1 MRDPSPYRV
10 CFVCTGNI
18 CRSPMAESV
27 FRFHAGEAGLDGRV
41 EVDSAGTG
49 PWHEGDGADRRAIDV
64 LTAHGYEQD
73 HIARQFRAEWFDHL
87 DLVIALDS
95 GHLHELRA
103 LAPTPHDAAKVRL
116 LRSYDPDADQDAL
129 GGLDVPDPYFG
140 GTDDFEE
147 CLEMIEAASGGL
159 LDAVVAALDA
169 EGTAEQAAEKVT
181 EEAARG
187 TEGAESARSTES
199 AQSAERMQDAQDA
212 PAADGP
218 DAGKEPV

>member
-27 FRFHAGEAGLDGRV
+27 FRAHAAEAGLDGRV

-64 LTAHGYEQD
+64 LTTHGYEQD
-73 HIARQFRAEWFDHL
+73 HIARQFRADWFDRL

-116 LRSYDPDADQDAL
+116 LRSYDPDADRDAL

-147 CLEMIEAASGGL
+147 CLDMIEAASGGL
-159 LDAVVAALDA
+159 LDAVTEAIDATGSAA
-169 EGTAEQAAEKVT
+169 EGTPGSAAEETAEGTPEQA
-181 EEAARG
+181 
-187 TEGAESARSTES
+187 
-199 AQSAERMQDAQDA
+199 AQSAESRKSAS
-212 PAADGP
+212 AADGP
-218 DAGKEPV
+218 DAGKEPA

>member
-1 MRDPSPYRV
+1 
-10 CFVCTGNI
+10 
-18 CRSPMAESV
+18 MAESV
-27 FRFHAGEAGLDGRV
+27 FRAHAVEAGLDGRL

-64 LTAHGYEQD
+64 LTAHDYEQD
-73 HIARQFRAEWFDHL
+73 HIARQFRAEWFDRL

-116 LRSYDPDADQDAL
+116 LRSYDPDADHDAL

-140 GTDDFEE
+140 GLDDFEE

-159 LDAVVAALDA
+159 LDAVAEAIDA
-169 EGTAEQAAEKVT
+169 SGKAS
-181 EEAARG
+181 
-187 TEGAESARSTES
+187 ESATVENAS
-199 AQSAERMQDAQDA
+199 
-212 PAADGP
+212 AADGP
-218 DAGKEPV
+218 GAGKESV

>member
-1 MRDPSPYRV
+1 
-10 CFVCTGNI
+10 
-18 CRSPMAESV
+18 MAESV
-27 FRFHAGEAGLDGRV
+27 FRAHAAEAGLDGLL

-73 HIARQFRAEWFDHL
+73 HIARQFRAEWFDRV

-95 GHLHELRA
+95 GHMHELRA

-116 LRSYDPDADQDAL
+116 LRSYDPDADHDAL

-140 GTDDFEE
+140 GLDDFEE
-147 CLEMIEAASGGL
+147 CLEMVEAASGGL
-159 LDAVVAALDA
+159 LDAVAEAIDA
-169 EGTAEQAAEKVT
+169 PAEAV
-181 EEAARG
+181 
-187 TEGAESARSTES
+187 ESVGVEN
-199 AQSAERMQDAQDA
+199 A

-218 DAGKEPV
+218 DAGKESA

>member
-27 FRFHAGEAGLDGRV
+27 FRFHAEEAGLDGRV

-49 PWHEGDGADRRAIDV
+49 PWHEGDGADRRAVDV

-73 HIARQFRAEWFDHL
+73 HIARQFRAEWFERL

-159 LDAVVAALDA
+159 LDAVAEALDA
-169 EGTAEQAAEKVT
+169 AERTGSTA
-181 EEAARG
+181 R
-187 TEGAESARSTES
+187 AESAENSTQG
-199 AQSAERMQDAQDA
+199 AQSAENTENA